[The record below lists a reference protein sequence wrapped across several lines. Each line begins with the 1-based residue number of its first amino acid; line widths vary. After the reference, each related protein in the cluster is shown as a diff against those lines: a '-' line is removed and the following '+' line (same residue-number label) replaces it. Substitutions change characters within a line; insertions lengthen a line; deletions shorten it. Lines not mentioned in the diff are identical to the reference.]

1 MFISGCQ
8 WMGAFD
14 IALDN
19 AIKGLKVICL
29 VEQGLFL
36 VSLGVIFTTTKRV
49 ENNESL

>member
-14 IALDN
+14 TALDN
-19 AIKGLKVICL
+19 AIKGLKVTCL

-36 VSLGVIFTTTKRV
+36 VPVGVIFTTTKRV
-49 ENNESL
+49 ETNESL